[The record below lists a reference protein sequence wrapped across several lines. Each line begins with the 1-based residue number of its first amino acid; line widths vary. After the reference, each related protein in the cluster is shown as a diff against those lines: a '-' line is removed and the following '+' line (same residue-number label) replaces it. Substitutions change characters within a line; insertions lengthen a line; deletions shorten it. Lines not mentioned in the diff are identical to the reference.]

1 MRFSVRRCIHILIG
15 SPKRGGRRKTFP
27 ERKRTM
33 TTRLTAMFLAFAL
46 AACADTPTERDSD
59 PSADSD
65 ALVNYLEQ
73 NFWEGGGTDLPDGR
87 TYWVKAA
94 TGQPA
99 DAPDFPDYLDIY
111 KRFSGDMSEYVGPE
125 EAARVI
131 AEWEAKTG
139 VKWGSEMGWLLHES
153 MKTEPTGGELM
164 EGGRRAVVRF
174 PGGVGVENGRTQNS
188 DNRNNLPRSTKR

>member
-1 MRFSVRRCIHILIG
+1 M
-15 SPKRGGRRKTFP
+15 K
-27 ERKRTM
+27 
-33 TTRLTAMFLAFAL
+33 TRLMAMFLAFAL

-59 PSADSD
+59 PSADWD
-65 ALVNYLEQ
+65 ALVNHLEQ
-73 NFWEGGGTDLPDGR
+73 NFWEGGGADLPDGR
-87 TYWVKAA
+87 TYWIKAA

-99 DAPDFPDYLDIY
+99 DAPDFPDYLDIS

-153 MKTEPTGGELM
+153 METEPTEGESM
-164 EGGRRAVVRF
+164 EVAAGPLCGV
-174 PGGVGVENGRTQNS
+174 PGGVGVANGRTPYL
-188 DNRNNLPRSTKR
+188 DKRNNLPRSTKR